1 MLFQPFIKPLGSI
14 ISISMMKQPVRTR
27 TPRHAAGE
35 NPDKRAAIID
45 GAAQVFLHKGFDAA
59 SVSDICAASGVSKS
73 TLYVYFEGKEDL
85 FEVLVEQK
93 RERQFQGLQE
103 ILQSPAPIAER
114 LRDFARNMAQ
124 LVCSDEVISAH
135 RTVVGIA
142 ERRPDIGARF
152 YDGGAQKGHAALCA
166 TLRSEIATGTL
177 DIPDPELAAYQF
189 IELAAAGLWRQRL
202 FGKAAKPPAPETT
215 DAAADA
221 AVAVFLAAYAVK
233 GGPRKA

>member
-1 MLFQPFIKPLGSI
+1 
-14 ISISMMKQPVRTR
+14 MMKQPARTR

-45 GAAQVFLHKGFDAA
+45 GAAQVFLRKGFDTA
-59 SVSDICAASGVSKS
+59 SVSDICTAAGVSKS

-103 ILQSPAPIAER
+103 ILHAPAPIAER
-114 LRDFARNMAQ
+114 LRNFARKMAQ

-152 YDGGAQKGHAALCA
+152 YEGGAQKGHAALCT
-166 TLRSEIATGTL
+166 TLRSEIAAGRL

-189 IELAAAGLWRQRL
+189 IELAAAGHWRKRL
-202 FGKAAKPPAPETT
+202 FGKATTAPAPEEIDKT
-215 DAAADA
+215 ADA
-221 AVAVFLAAYAVK
+221 AVELFLAAYTVK
-233 GGPRKA
+233 GDPQKS